1 MWILLLEKAY
11 WIIYT
16 VYVLYVHCNY
26 LNNIIVAHGIIWLLI
41 TRQMSKLDNGEKL
54 MDAANLSPSGGVL
67 PLAATI
73 NGNVSVD
80 ENTGVMTPEN
90 GGSRNIRIV
99 AGIALATTALA
110 TLGTGIA
117 MACTTNASSQEF
129 LGLGIATGVLG
140 GVTALGGGLA
150 MKYA

>member
-1 MWILLLEKAY
+1 
-11 WIIYT
+11 
-16 VYVLYVHCNY
+16 
-26 LNNIIVAHGIIWLLI
+26 
-41 TRQMSKLDNGEKL
+41 

-80 ENTGVMTPEN
+80 GHTGVMTPEN
-90 GGSRNIRIV
+90 RVSRNIRIV

-117 MACTTNASSQEF
+117 MACTTNAGSQEF

>member
-1 MWILLLEKAY
+1 MWILLLEKAC

-54 MDAANLSPSGGVL
+54 MDAANLSLSGRVL

-73 NGNVSVD
+73 NGNNPVG
-80 ENTGVMTPEN
+80 ENTGVMQPEN
-90 GGSRNIRIV
+90 GTNRTIRILGGV
-99 AGIALATTALA
+99 LISAGALAAIGAGIASL
-110 TLGTGIA
+110 
-117 MACTTNASSQEF
+117 CVEDPSQK
-129 LGLGIATGVLG
+129 LGLGIAAGVLG
-140 GVTALGGGLA
+140 GVTTLGSGLA

>member
-1 MWILLLEKAY
+1 MWILLLEKAC

-54 MDAANLSPSGGVL
+54 MDAANLNPSGRVL

-73 NGNVSVD
+73 NGNNPVD
-80 ENTGVMTPEN
+80 EKTGVMQPEN
-90 GGSRNIRIV
+90 GTNRTIRILGGV
-99 AGIALATTALA
+99 LISAGALAAIGAGIASL
-110 TLGTGIA
+110 
-117 MACTTNASSQEF
+117 CVEDPSQK
-129 LGLGIATGVLG
+129 LGLGIAAGVLG
-140 GVTALGGGLA
+140 GVTTLGGGLA

>member
-1 MWILLLEKAY
+1 MWILLLEKAC

-54 MDAANLSPSGGVL
+54 MDAANLSPSDRVL

-73 NGNVSVD
+73 NGNNPVD
-80 ENTGVMTPEN
+80 EKTGVMQPEN
-90 GGSRNIRIV
+90 GTNRTIRILGGV
-99 AGIALATTALA
+99 LISAGALAAIGAGIASL
-110 TLGTGIA
+110 
-117 MACTTNASSQEF
+117 CVEDPSQK
-129 LGLGIATGVLG
+129 LGLGIAAGVLG
-140 GVTALGGGLA
+140 GVTTLGGGLA

>member
-11 WIIYT
+11 WIIYI

-54 MDAANLSPSGGVL
+54 MDAANLSPSGRVL

-73 NGNVSVD
+73 NGNNPVD
-80 ENTGVMTPEN
+80 EKTGVMQPEN
-90 GGSRNIRIV
+90 GTNRTIRILGGV
-99 AGIALATTALA
+99 LISAGALAAIGAGIASL
-110 TLGTGIA
+110 
-117 MACTTNASSQEF
+117 CVEDPSQK
-129 LGLGIATGVLG
+129 LGLGIAAGVLG
-140 GVTALGGGLA
+140 GVTTLGGGLA

>member
-1 MWILLLEKAY
+1 
-11 WIIYT
+11 
-16 VYVLYVHCNY
+16 
-26 LNNIIVAHGIIWLLI
+26 
-41 TRQMSKLDNGEKL
+41 

-90 GGSRNIRIV
+90 RGSRNIRIV

-110 TLGTGIA
+110 ALGTGIA
-117 MACTTNASSQEF
+117 MACTTNANSQEF

>member
-54 MDAANLSPSGGVL
+54 MDAANLSPSGRVL

-73 NGNVSVD
+73 NGNNPVD
-80 ENTGVMTPEN
+80 EKTGVMQPEN
-90 GGSRNIRIV
+90 GTNRTIRILGGV
-99 AGIALATTALA
+99 LISAGALAAIGAGIASL
-110 TLGTGIA
+110 
-117 MACTTNASSQEF
+117 CVEDPSQK
-129 LGLGIATGVLG
+129 LGLGIAAGVLG
-140 GVTALGGGLA
+140 GVTTLGSGLA

>member
-1 MWILLLEKAY
+1 
-11 WIIYT
+11 
-16 VYVLYVHCNY
+16 
-26 LNNIIVAHGIIWLLI
+26 
-41 TRQMSKLDNGEKL
+41 

-90 GGSRNIRIV
+90 KSRNIRIV
-99 AGIALATTALA
+99 VGIALATTALA
-110 TLGTGIA
+110 ALGTGIA

>member
-1 MWILLLEKAY
+1 MWILLLEKAC

-54 MDAANLSPSGGVL
+54 MDAANLSPSGRVL

-73 NGNVSVD
+73 NGNNPVD
-80 ENTGVMTPEN
+80 EKTGVMQPEN
-90 GGSRNIRIV
+90 GTNRTIRILGGV
-99 AGIALATTALA
+99 LISAGALAAIGAGIASL
-110 TLGTGIA
+110 
-117 MACTTNASSQEF
+117 CVEDPSQK
-129 LGLGIATGVLG
+129 LGLGIAAGVLG
-140 GVTALGGGLA
+140 GVTTLGSGLA

>member
-54 MDAANLSPSGGVL
+54 MDAANLSPSGRVL

-73 NGNVSVD
+73 NGNNPVD
-80 ENTGVMTPEN
+80 EKTGVMQPEN
-90 GGSRNIRIV
+90 GTNRTIRILGGV
-99 AGIALATTALA
+99 LISAGALAAIGAGIASL
-110 TLGTGIA
+110 
-117 MACTTNASSQEF
+117 CVEDPSQK
-129 LGLGIATGVLG
+129 LGLGIAAGVLG
-140 GVTALGGGLA
+140 GVTTLGGGLA